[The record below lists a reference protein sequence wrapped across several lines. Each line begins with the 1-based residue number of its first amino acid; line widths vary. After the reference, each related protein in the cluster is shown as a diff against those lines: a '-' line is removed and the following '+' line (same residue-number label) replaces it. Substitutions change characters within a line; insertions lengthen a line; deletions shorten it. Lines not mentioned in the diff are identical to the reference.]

1 MILKKVVTQET
12 KHNKIKN
19 MATKINRLRGYSPG
33 FVNTGGAFSA
43 GLASGMEPLDE
54 MARAQK
60 EMQNKIDSRAANF
73 ISQYPPD
80 PQFDKISEE
89 ARGPLFDFASNN
101 KQLYFQAARQLAQLN
116 PTDPEYMQVSSQLQ
130 SIKNSMVTANDHLN
144 DFKGLKEEYFQE
156 RANMSNG
163 VSPEQKLKLDK
174 IFLENDY
181 QIEFDQYGIPIYK
194 TSLGDIKHAELSNYS
209 TKDSEMALEIMNAAD
224 KVYQNGLKGFDISG
238 TPTENLLRNSLRMA
252 INKGGQERIDS
263 LLKDNLLEGYNISNI
278 NPENYSSQDEL
289 TNAIVDDIMS
299 HLTNVNKDAYNKFKQ
314 SQKPKQSSSGFGQS
328 MRDDLATT
336 QGIAKNAIE
345 FANLAGSGDVDKM
358 VSLLRQSDIDN
369 VDKIMSK
376 QEMYQAWLASED
388 RKDKQSAKDDFISI
402 YGDSPIYYDSSAL
415 PFDINDPQGLFKL
428 YLQLSPISDDVR
440 NYYIQNAR
448 FEKPKLPGQQ

>member
-1 MILKKVVTQET
+1 
-12 KHNKIKN
+12 

-33 FVNTGGAFSA
+33 FVNTGGAFNT

-60 EMQNKIDSRAANF
+60 EMQNKIDSRAANL

-89 ARGPLFDFASNN
+89 ARGPLFNFANNN
-101 KQLYFQAARQLAQLN
+101 KQLYFQAARQLAQLS

-194 TSLGDIKHAELSNYS
+194 TSLGDINHAELSNYS

-314 SQKPKQSSSGFGQS
+314 TQKPQSPQFGQA

-336 QGIAKNAIE
+336 QGVYKNAVE
-345 FANLAGSGDVDKM
+345 FANLAGPGNVDKM
-358 VSLLRQSDIDN
+358 ISLLRQSDIDN
-369 VDKIMSK
+369 VDKVMSK
-376 QEMYQAWLASED
+376 QEMYQAWLASQDGLED
-388 RKDKQSAKDDFISI
+388 NQENKDAFTA
-402 YGDSPIYYDSSAL
+402 IYYLS
-415 PFDINDPQGLFKL
+415 
-428 YLQLSPISDDVR
+428 LQL
-440 NYYIQNAR
+440 YQ
-448 FEKPKLPGQQ
+448 

>member
-1 MILKKVVTQET
+1 
-12 KHNKIKN
+12 

-33 FVNTGGAFSA
+33 FVNAGGAFSA
-43 GLASGMEPLDE
+43 GLASGMQPLDE

-89 ARGPLFDFASNN
+89 AREPLFNFASNN
-101 KQLYFQAARQLAQLN
+101 KELYFQAARQLAQLS

-224 KVYQNGLKGFDISG
+224 KVYQNGLKGFDIAG

-252 INKGGQERIDS
+252 INQGGQERIDS

-289 TNAIVDDIMS
+289 TNAIVDDIMG
-299 HLTNVNKDAYNKFKQ
+299 HLKNVNKDAYNKFKQ
-314 SQKPKQSSSGFGQS
+314 NQKPKQSSSGFGQS

-345 FANLAGSGDVDKM
+345 FANLAGSGNVDKM